1 MGARAIALR
10 LALPACLA
18 SALPFPGLAQDAG
31 AVAGRNLPA
40 GTILSAADIASGPGA
55 GAGIDPAVA
64 LGLQTRVAVYA
75 GRPIQA
81 GNLSAPDLV
90 SRNQVVTLRYER
102 GGLTIETEG
111 RALGSGSAGA
121 TVRVMNLSSRAM
133 LNARVNADGS
143 LSVAERQN

>member
-1 MGARAIALR
+1 MGARMIALR

-18 SALPFPGLAQDAG
+18 CATPFPSLAQDAG

-55 GAGIDPAVA
+55 GIDPAAA

-81 GNLSAPDLV
+81 DDLSAPDLV

-121 TVRVMNLSSRAM
+121 KVRVMNLSSRAM

>member
-40 GTILSAADIASGPGA
+40 GTILSATDIASGPGA
-55 GAGIDPAVA
+55 GIDPAAA

-75 GRPIQA
+75 GRPIEA